1 MKLGCVVMAAGNGNR
16 FGGNKLLA
24 QFKEK
29 PLISYAL
36 DAIPAPKLSQVV
48 VVSQYREILDTA
60 CQYGFTPVEN
70 DCPDLGQSHS
80 IHLGLAALSDC
91 DAVLFQVADQP
102 NLKRESVSALIDFYQ
117 NDPDHIVG
125 LAYKGQRGNPCIF
138 PARFFPELM
147 AIRGDRGGN
156 VVIQSHTDALRLLDV
171 DRQELLDVDTPE
183 ILAQLQ

>member
-1 MKLGCVVMAAGNGNR
+1 M
-16 FGGNKLLA
+16 
-24 QFKEK
+24 
-29 PLISYAL
+29 
-36 DAIPAPKLSQVV
+36 
-48 VVSQYREILDTA
+48 
-60 CQYGFTPVEN
+60 
-70 DCPDLGQSHS
+70 
-80 IHLGLAALSDC
+80 
-91 DAVLFQVADQP
+91 ADQP
-102 NLKRESVSALIDFYQ
+102 NLKQESVSALIDFYQ